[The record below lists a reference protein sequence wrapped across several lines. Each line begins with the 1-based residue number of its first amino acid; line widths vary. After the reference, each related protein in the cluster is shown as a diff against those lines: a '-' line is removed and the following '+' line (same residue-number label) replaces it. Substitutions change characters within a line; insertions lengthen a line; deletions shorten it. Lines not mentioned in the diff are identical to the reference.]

1 MKTSDNKKKRRQRP
15 ARPHGEDRGINRV
28 SGGVN
33 RRASALIS
41 NLRFSLTLRIAIH
54 YAWQLLRTTLPL
66 MLLMTVIFSAAQIPS
81 MLRTMDRVS
90 NIRPEN
96 GDSYTALQVMDRGAT
111 AVISHDIIPSE
122 GSSRASYYIQKAVSY
137 DLFRWPPVLNLVR
150 DTQQGTLIVSFDL
163 RERLEIWLY
172 LMGGILLCDLLR
184 VWRFLRKRNRLNK
197 SVLKPL
203 REIADMAATLSANNL
218 SNRLNIAGTKNELK
232 DLAVVINSMLDR
244 IELSYNSQKQFVS
257 DASHELRTPISVL
270 QGYINMLDR
279 WGKEDKAVLEEGIAA
294 IAQET
299 ASMKELV
306 ESLLFLARHDKKTL
320 LLEMEAFDPLE
331 VVATLHREAKM
342 LSPNHTFLLS
352 PMEHCQIT
360 ADKNMLKQVM
370 RVLCDN
376 AVKYTPAGGTITLGV
391 KKTMEGCML
400 SVTDTGNGI
409 SAEDLPK
416 VFDRFYRADRARKSS
431 TGGHGL
437 GLSIARIIVIA
448 HGGRITVRSK
458 LSAGTSFRVYLP
470 ENKEKAAFSE
480 FVS

>member
-1 MKTSDNKKKRRQRP
+1 MKKSKPKKQKRRSSS
-15 ARPHGEDRGINRV
+15 GERGFN
-28 SGGVN
+28 
-33 RRASALIS
+33 RASVGLHGHLVAIMS

-54 YAWQLLRTTLPL
+54 YALQLLRTTIPL
-66 MLLMTVIFSAAQIPS
+66 AVLMFLVFCAAQAPGI
-81 MLRTMDRVS
+81 LHTMERLS
-90 NIRPEN
+90 SLTPEN
-96 GDSYTALQVMDRGAT
+96 GTAYTALQVMDPSAT
-111 AVISHDIIPSE
+111 AELTPNVLPSAS
-122 GSSRASYYIQKAVSY
+122 SSRAAYILRQAFSK
-137 DLFRWPPVLNLVR
+137 DLFRWPPVLHLLTNVS
-150 DTQQGTLIVSFDL
+150 DGTLAVSFDL
-163 RERLEIWLY
+163 RERLQVYLY
-172 LMGGILLCDLLR
+172 MLCGLIFCDLIR
-184 VWRFLRKRNRLNK
+184 VWGFLGKRNKLNRT
-197 SVLKPL
+197 VLQPL

-218 SNRLNIAGTKNELK
+218 SNRINIAGTKNELK
-232 DLAVVINSMLDR
+232 DLAVVINHMLDR

-270 QGYINMLDR
+270 QGYVGMLDR

-320 LLEMEAFDPLE
+320 LLEMEAFDPVE
-331 VVATLHREAKM
+331 VVAALHREAKM
-342 LSPNHTFLLS
+342 LSPGHNFLLS

-376 AVKYTPAGGTITLGV
+376 AVKYTPAGGAITLGV

-400 SVTDTGNGI
+400 SVTDTGSGI
-409 SAEDLPK
+409 APEDLPK
-416 VFDRFYRADRARKSS
+416 VFDRFYRSDNVRKSS
-431 TGGHGL
+431 ISGHGL

-448 HGGRITVRSK
+448 HGGRISVRSK
-458 LSAGTSFRVYLP
+458 LGSGTTFKVYLP

-480 FVS
+480 FIS

>member
-1 MKTSDNKKKRRQRP
+1 MKTNKKKQKRRP
-15 ARPHGEDRGINRV
+15 RPHTGERGINRV
-28 SGGVN
+28 SSSIHG
-33 RRASALIS
+33 RLSALMS

-66 MLLMTVIFSAAQIPS
+66 MLLMTIVFAAAQTPGV
-81 MLRTMDRVS
+81 LRNMERLST
-90 NIRPEN
+90 ITPEN
-96 GDSYTALQVMDRGAT
+96 NGSFTALQVMDRSAT
-111 AVISHDIIPSE
+111 AQITKDILPSE
-122 GSSRASYYIQKAVSY
+122 GFNRFGYMLKKAFSA
-137 DLFRWPPVLNLVR
+137 DLFRWPPVLQLMMP
-150 DTQQGTLIVSFDL
+150 TASGTLIMSIDL
-163 RERLEIWLY
+163 RERLEVWLY
-172 LMGGILLCDLLR
+172 LMCGLLFCDLWR
-184 VWRFLRKRNRLNK
+184 VWRFLRKRNRLNRT
-197 SVLKPL
+197 VLKPL
-203 REIADMAATLSANNL
+203 REIADLAATLSANNL
-218 SNRLNIAGTKNELK
+218 SNRINIAGTKNELK

-270 QGYINMLDR
+270 QGYISMLDR
-279 WGKEDKAVLEEGIAA
+279 WGKEDKAVLEEAITA

-320 LLEMEAFDPLE
+320 LLEMESFDPAE
-331 VVATLHREAKM
+331 VVASLHREAKM
-342 LSPNHTFLLS
+342 LSPGYNFLLS
-352 PMEHCQIT
+352 PMEHCEIT

-376 AVKYTPAGGTITLGV
+376 AVKYTPPGGTITLGV

-400 SVTDTGNGI
+400 SVADTGSGI
-409 SAEDLPK
+409 AAGELPK
-416 VFDRFYRADRARKSS
+416 IFDRFYRADKARKSS
-431 TGGHGL
+431 ISGHGL

-458 LSAGTSFRVYLP
+458 LGAGTTFHIHLP

>member
-1 MKTSDNKKKRRQRP
+1 MKTNKKKLKRRP
-15 ARPHGEDRGINRV
+15 RPHTGERGINRV
-28 SGGVN
+28 SSSIHG
-33 RRASALIS
+33 RLSAMMS
-41 NLRFSLTLRIAIH
+41 NLRFSLTLRISIH
-54 YAWQLLRTTLPL
+54 YAWQLLRTTLPVI
-66 MLLMTVIFSAAQIPS
+66 LLMTLVFAAAQAPGI
-81 MLRTMDRVS
+81 MRTMDRLS
-90 NIRPEN
+90 SLAPEN
-96 GDSYTALQVMDRGAT
+96 GQSFTALQVMDRTAT
-111 AVISHDIIPSE
+111 AQITRDILPSE
-122 GSSRASYYIQKAVSY
+122 GASRVGYMLTKAFSS
-137 DLFRWPPVLNLVR
+137 DLFRWPPVLHLLRPVAN
-150 DTQQGTLIVSFDL
+150 GTMVVSFDL
-163 RERLEIWLY
+163 RERMEVWLY
-172 LMGGILLCDLLR
+172 LSVGLLCCDLWR

-197 SVLKPL
+197 TVLKPL
-203 REIADMAATLSANNL
+203 RDIADLAATLSANNL
-218 SNRLNIAGTKNELK
+218 SNRINIAGTKNELK

-279 WGKEDKAVLEEGIAA
+279 WGKEDRAVLEEGIAA

-320 LLEMEAFDPLE
+320 LLEMESFDPAE
-331 VVATLHREAKM
+331 VVAALHREAKM
-342 LSPNHTFLLS
+342 LSPGHNFLLS
-352 PMEHCQIT
+352 PMEHCEIT

-376 AVKYTPAGGTITLGV
+376 AVKYTPPGGNITLGV

-400 SVTDTGNGI
+400 SVTDTGSGI
-409 SAEDLPK
+409 AGEDLPK
-416 VFDRFYRADRARKSS
+416 IFDRFYRADRARKSS

-458 LSAGTSFRVYLP
+458 LGAGTTFHVHLP

>member
-1 MKTSDNKKKRRQRP
+1 M
-15 ARPHGEDRGINRV
+15 
-28 SGGVN
+28 
-33 RRASALIS
+33 S
-41 NLRFSLTLRIAIH
+41 NLRFSLTLRIATH
-54 YAWQLLRTTLPL
+54 YALQLLRTTLPL
-66 MLLMTVIFSAAQIPS
+66 ILLMSVVFAAAQIPGI
-81 MLRTMDRVS
+81 LRTMGRLS
-90 NIRPEN
+90 TLMPEN
-96 GDSYTALQVMDRGAT
+96 GGSYTALQVMDRTAT
-111 AVISHDIIPSE
+111 AQITQDILPSE
-122 GSSRASYYIQKAVSY
+122 GTARIGYMLKKALSS
-137 DLFRWPPVLNLVR
+137 DLFRWPPVLHLVR
-150 DTQQGTLIVSFDL
+150 PAANGTLTVSYDL
-163 RERLEIWLY
+163 RERLEVWLY
-172 LMGGILLCDLLR
+172 LACGLVFCDLWR

-197 SVLKPL
+197 TVLKPL
-203 REIADMAATLSANNL
+203 REIADLAATLSANNL
-218 SNRLNIAGTKNELK
+218 SNRINIAGTKNELK

-320 LLEMEAFDPLE
+320 LLEMECFDPAE
-331 VVATLHREAKM
+331 VVAGLHREAKM
-342 LSPNHTFLLS
+342 LSPGHTFLLS
-352 PMEHCQIT
+352 PMEHCEIT

-376 AVKYTPAGGTITLGV
+376 AVKYTPPGGTITLGV

-400 SVTDTGNGI
+400 SVTDTGAGI
-409 SAEDLPK
+409 AAEDLPK
-416 VFDRFYRADRARKSS
+416 IFDRFYRADKARKSS
-431 TGGHGL
+431 ISGHGL

-458 LSAGTSFRVYLP
+458 LGAGTTFHVHLP

>member
-1 MKTSDNKKKRRQRP
+1 MKTNKRKQNRRPRP
-15 ARPHGEDRGINRV
+15 NTGERGINRV
-28 SGGVN
+28 SIGIHG
-33 RRASALIS
+33 RLSALMS
-41 NLRFSLTLRIAIH
+41 SLRFSLTLRIANH
-54 YAWQLLRTTLPL
+54 YALQLLRTTLPL
-66 MLLMTVIFSAAQIPS
+66 MLLMTIVFTAAQAPGV
-81 MLRTMDRVS
+81 LRNMERLSTLK
-90 NIRPEN
+90 PEN
-96 GDSYTALQVMDRGAT
+96 NGSFTALQVMDRGAT
-111 AVISHDIIPSE
+111 AQITKDILPTD
-122 GSSRASYYIQKAVSY
+122 GFNRFGYMLKKAFSS
-137 DLFRWPPVLNLVR
+137 DLFRWPPVLHLMMPANN
-150 DTQQGTLIVSFDL
+150 GTLVLSIDL
-163 RERLEIWLY
+163 RERLEVWLY
-172 LMGGILLCDLLR
+172 LMFGLLFCDLWR

-197 SVLKPL
+197 TVLKPL
-203 REIADMAATLSANNL
+203 RDIADLAATLSANNL
-218 SNRLNIAGTKNELK
+218 SNRINIAGTKNELK

-279 WGKEDKAVLEEGIAA
+279 WGKEDKAVLEEAIAA

-320 LLEMEAFDPLE
+320 LLEMESFDPAE
-331 VVATLHREAKM
+331 VVAALHREAKM
-342 LSPNHTFLLS
+342 LSPNHNFLLS
-352 PMEHCQIT
+352 PMEHCEIT

-376 AVKYTPAGGTITLGV
+376 AVKYTPQGGAITLGV
-391 KKTMEGCML
+391 KKTMNGCML
-400 SVTDTGNGI
+400 SVTDTGSGI
-409 SAEDLPK
+409 AAEDLPK
-416 VFDRFYRADRARKSS
+416 IFDRFYRADKARKSS
-431 TGGHGL
+431 ISGHGL

-458 LSAGTSFRVYLP
+458 LGAGTTFHVHLP